1 MKRFNKTL
9 ALIIVLSLAFCAL
22 CLPVSAASTGA
33 RGETVTITTSVK
45 NVCGISGTVSFSG
58 SDIFSNVDISVTDSQ
73 LIANNKFYVNTSLTP
88 KTYTVTVKLTIKS
101 TASVGDICNVIIS
114 GESVDQD
121 GSMGTFSE
129 TTLVQVVAAS
139 SAVVVDYSKLNAQIA
154 TANGLSK
161 ADYTSESWTAMLA
174 ALSEAKSLLKS
185 TSQIRVDNGA
195 NKLEAA
201 IAALVKIDRT
211 ALIAAIESAQKLFDT
226 NDDTKAWKDF
236 VDAVNKANEML
247 TSNVQADV
255 DSAANA
261 LVAAVKAL
269 TEIIN
274 REPEKIV
281 ETVEVTKEVEKI
293 VEVTKEVEKIV
304 EVEKTVEVTVE
315 VPTDPTEP
323 FCNKTSHT
331 VWLVLLIIS
340 AIINVVFIVL
350 TVVYFTRKKNN
361 HKDTT
366 PLVNYSIED
375 DNK

>member
-1 MKRFNKTL
+1 
-9 ALIIVLSLAFCAL
+9 
-22 CLPVSAASTGA
+22 
-33 RGETVTITTSVK
+33 
-45 NVCGISGTVSFSG
+45 
-58 SDIFSNVDISVTDSQ
+58 
-73 LIANNKFYVNTSLTP
+73 
-88 KTYTVTVKLTIKS
+88 
-101 TASVGDICNVIIS
+101 
-114 GESVDQD
+114 
-121 GSMGTFSE
+121 MGTFSE

-293 VEVTKEVEKIV
+293 VEV
-304 EVEKTVEVTVE
+304 EKTVEVTVE